1 MDVTYKGKTYQLTAD
16 ATLTNREFLGSW
28 FDTQE
33 GDPYTTEYS
42 APAIDDQ
49 GNKYEVYWHFDD
61 IRDQEP
67 EDAGSYPWSD
77 GKHIFRV
84 VEQ

>member
-33 GDPYTTEYS
+33 GDPYTTEYRPGHRRPGQQVRGLL
-42 APAIDDQ
+42 A
-49 GNKYEVYWHFDD
+49 
-61 IRDQEP
+61 
-67 EDAGSYPWSD
+67 
-77 GKHIFRV
+77 FRRHQRPRTGGRRIIPLV
-84 VEQ
+84 